1 MCVKPRRKKFMPSYT
16 YKCDCG
22 EVAEVTHSIF
32 DDSVRLCNACSQEM
46 KKKLSP
52 PAVTFNGSGFYS
64 TDK

>member
-1 MCVKPRRKKFMPSYT
+1 MPSYT

-32 DDSVRLCNACSQEM
+32 DDSVRLCNACLQEM